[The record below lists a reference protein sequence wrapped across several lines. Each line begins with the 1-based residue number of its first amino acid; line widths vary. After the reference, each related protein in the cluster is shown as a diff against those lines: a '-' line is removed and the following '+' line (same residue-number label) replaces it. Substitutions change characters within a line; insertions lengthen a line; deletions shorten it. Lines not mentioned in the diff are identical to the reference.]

1 MRLPICTSG
10 ARMKMIL
17 NSGRRLGLALLM
29 STTAIGAVVA
39 TTPAQAQSAAAVALD
54 IPAQPLGSAL
64 AAYSRATGVD
74 IAYGAALPNIRSS
87 RVLGRMSS
95 DEGLSRLLAGTGLT
109 YRATGAGTVRL
120 EPAPQASDGVI
131 QLGAVRVEGAAGA
144 GRSVT
149 AGNGAVAGWD
159 GTGDSV
165 YTTPGSVSVISRDT
179 LEAYPGAAP
188 ADMLKSVPGVLSGEA
203 RSSGSLDV
211 NIRGMQGQ
219 GRVPVTVDG
228 SLNGTTV
235 YRGYQGTSNRTFIDP
250 DFISSIAIEKG
261 PSMGSAV
268 AGSIGGS
275 VSMTTIQADDIVPE
289 GSDVGLRFKLG
300 LSNNT
305 SEPGSTERRNLLVS
319 DYAGQ
324 KPLVALRGVDRPAF
338 LEPTGGSGSL
348 VFARKGDWMDVVAGY
363 AFRRSGNYHAGTRG
377 DGAPKRASGPSAYC
391 ASGLATEYLADLC
404 ANAAGFYQSAGWT
417 PFVGGEEVL
426 NTASNTESVLLKA
439 TMRPAPDHV
448 VELGYGG
455 YWSRFSENY
464 PSEVLEGGTV
474 YQRGLPSE
482 SRLDRFTARYR
493 WNPDSALIDLK
504 SNLWF
509 TQLHESSAAIINT
522 PQVTRYVDTLGA
534 DVSNSAVVDTPLG
547 LFSSDY
553 GVSYLNEE
561 TGPDGEWAPVGQG
574 TPGREGRR
582 EEVSL
587 FSQMQ
592 LEPTDWLRL
601 NGGLRYQEYWLKDR
615 QTGPYYHSTLQDRN
629 EDAFSFS
636 LGATVMPADGWQV
649 FASYKQASR
658 LPSLMEATAGFFM
671 VVNPDLH
678 GEEAHNWEVGANYTR
693 ANLFSADDELGL
705 KLVWFDNDIQDY
717 IARRYIRSKFSMQ
730 MYNIDRAKFSGLEAS
745 ATYRI
750 GSLNIDAGATW
761 YDTVSFCRPGEACLS
776 STLASDYATNYI
788 PPEFAANL
796 SVSRDFFGDRLNLG
810 ARLVY
815 RGERAAD
822 FEPTDNGY
830 APLLAAVPWKAYTTA
845 DLTGRYRLGE
855 GLTLDWSVENLT
867 DQYYV
872 EPLSL
877 GVIPAPGRTFRIGLT
892 GQIGA
897 GGFNWPGEWFSAQGN
912 EEAVDWNGPYLG
924 ITLGHGFGREEGT
937 ITDLSGAVA
946 DGGVLDERL
955 QNAVAGFLGGVNWQ
969 LQNNMVLGVEADIM
983 TGALGAGSSVVVAD
997 PNSNLAFYKRL
1008 ESSVDYSWDG
1018 FASLRGRVG
1027 YSFGRTL
1034 VYGTAGPAWLRET
1047 QTRTQY
1053 RSDQGGSTVD
1063 VFFSETSRVDRNGWS
1078 LGGGVERAIGQR
1090 WSLRAEYLYADF
1102 GKGEFSFN
1110 QARKGAGR
1118 ETTSYEFATDPVTGE
1133 FIFDEN
1139 GWIVGEWVTTPG
1151 SSDIVNG
1158 RKVRSDAD
1166 LHTVRIGLSYRF

>member
-1 MRLPICTSG
+1 MVKMKRGS
-10 ARMKMIL
+10 RMWAALMVGG
-17 NSGRRLGLALLM
+17 SVLAL
-29 STTAIGAVVA
+29 TTEAA
-39 TTPAQAQSAAAVALD
+39 TAQVRSPSAEATAARYR
-54 IPAQPLGSAL
+54 IPAQPLSDALLRFAEQSGLQVSAD
-64 AAYSRATGVD
+64 AAAIRNA
-74 IAYGAALPNIRSS
+74 RSS
-87 RVLGRMSS
+87 PVHGVMPAGEALQ
-95 DEGLSRLLAGTGLT
+95 RLLAGSGFN
-109 YRATGAGTVRL
+109 GAIREGTVTLTRTAAS
-120 EPAPQASDGVI
+120 APRAEAGVI
-131 QLGAVRVEGAAGA
+131 QLGAVRVEGAMGA
-144 GRSVT
+144 GQGV
-149 AGNGAVAGWD
+149 AGSGAVAGWD
-159 GTGDSV
+159 GTGDSI

-188 ADMLKSVPGVLSGEA
+188 ADVLKSATGVLSGEA

-235 YRGYQGTSNRTFIDP
+235 YRGYQGTSNRTFIDL
-250 DFISSIAIEKG
+250 DFISSIAVEKG
-261 PSMGSAV
+261 PSMGGAV
-268 AGSIGGS
+268 AGGIGGA

-289 GSDVGLRFKLG
+289 GSDVGLRFKLS

-348 VFARKGDWMDVVAGY
+348 VFARKSDRMDVVAGY

-391 ASGLATEYLADLC
+391 ASGLATEHLADLC

-439 TMRPAPDHV
+439 TVRPAPDHV
-448 VELGYGG
+448 IELGYGG

-509 TQLHESSAAIINT
+509 TQLHESSAAIVNT

-534 DVSNSAVVDTPLG
+534 DVSNSSVVDTPLG
-547 LFSSDY
+547 LFSADY

-582 EEVSL
+582 QEASL
-587 FSQMQ
+587 FTQMQ

-601 NGGLRYQEYWLKDR
+601 NGGLRYQQYWLKDR

-776 STLASDYATNYI
+776 SSLASDYATNYI

-796 SVSRDFFGDRLNLG
+796 SVSRDFFNDRLNLG
-810 ARLVY
+810 ARLIY

-830 APLLAAVPWKAYTTA
+830 APLLAAVPWKAYATA
-845 DLTGRYRLGE
+845 DLTGRYKLGD

-897 GGFNWPGEWFSAQGN
+897 GGVNWPGNWFSIPGN
-912 EEAVDWNGPYLG
+912 EEAVDWSGPYLG

-946 DGGVLDERL
+946 DGGVVDERL
-955 QNAVAGFLGGVNWQ
+955 QNAVVGFLGGVNWQ

-997 PNSNLAFYKRL
+997 PNSSLAFYKRL
-1008 ESSVDYSWDG
+1008 ESSVDYSWDA
-1018 FASLRGRVG
+1018 FASVRGRVG

-1034 VYGTAGPAWLRET
+1034 VYASAGPAWLRET

-1063 VFFSETSRVDRNGWS
+1063 VFFSETSRLDRNGWS

-1102 GKGEFSFN
+1102 GQGEFRFDK
-1110 QARKGAGR
+1110 ARAGVGR

-1133 FIFDEN
+1133 FILDEN
-1139 GWIVGEWVTTPG
+1139 GWVIGEWVTKPG

-1158 RKVRSDAD
+1158 RKARADAEM
-1166 LHTVRIGLSYRF
+1166 HTVRIGLSYRF